1 MKNLNK
7 ILNKD
12 PNYQINEKDFKPLDD
27 NDKLFHRGINAFR
40 ESLKSKWARTGI
52 EFYMRSVNLDKSVD
66 EAI

>member
-1 MKNLNK
+1 MSNLK
-7 ILNKD
+7 EILDED
-12 PNYQINEKDFKPLDD
+12 PNYQINKKDFKPLDD